1 MSNMAEKYNTLDLC
15 ALMKK
20 KSKVVSS
27 GEALK
32 DVKPVEWGK
41 EVTDRKRKVL
51 VSKEKRKCRARVV
64 QCIDSIHTNFG

>member
-1 MSNMAEKYNTLDLC
+1 MSNMAEKYSTLDLC

-41 EVTDRKRKVL
+41 EVTEGKRKVL
-51 VSKEKRKCRARVV
+51 VSKEKR
-64 QCIDSIHTNFG
+64 G